1 MPAPKNRRR
10 VREGQP
16 AVRLCRAEYGDRSEN
31 TKQTT
36 RRIEHNRGSLNGEM
50 FSGNKCALVEKH
62 KIVVVYLGRK
72 KGLGWTLCLG
82 SASELTTRTSSRQS
96 TKNSGSGQ

>member
-62 KIVVVYLGRK
+62 KIVRPGRK
-72 KGLGWTLCLG
+72 
-82 SASELTTRTSSRQS
+82 SEQP
-96 TKNSGSGQ
+96 GSGGTERLAQ